1 MKKIRANVNMNDRIV
16 IDMVDLNTIQYL
28 LVNAR
33 TRKAIP
39 LGGAIPF
46 TLSVKNY
53 FGVHGKTIRQL
64 YAFDDWHN
72 KKLGLEMN
80 RIWRTMDTQLRQ
92 KPERQAT
99 QMAWEIYNDE
109 RAA

>member
-16 IDMVDLNTIQYL
+16 IDVIDRDTIQYL
-28 LVNAR
+28 LVDVH
-33 TRKAIP
+33 TRKAVP
-39 LGGAIPF
+39 LGDAFPF
-46 TLSVKNY
+46 SLSVKNY

-92 KPERQAT
+92 RPERQAT
-99 QMAWEIYNDE
+99 RMVREFYDDE